1 MEGIISPVFGCKI
14 SRIKRHKGNF
24 FESFS
29 YLVGYQNYK
38 MAYFCRMEKLLP
50 IAIEAASKAGKAIME
65 VYATPFEVYI
75 KDDDSPVTQA
85 DLRAS
90 NIIKETL
97 KPTGLPFV
105 SEEDLPPDRSQFNRY
120 WLVDPLDG
128 TVEFV
133 NRNGEF
139 TVNIALIDNKQPVL
153 GVIYAPVMETLW
165 YNDEDKIYKE
175 IGGKMV
181 LSGLCRQGVMTP
193 CPYRESEKPRKESP
207 FTVLVS
213 RSHRTQEVDDYIN
226 KVLRP
231 AHPDLVIDT
240 QGSSLKFARLAE
252 GTADVYVCYSKTKEW
267 DTAAADAILRAA
279 GGKVLRISDGQPLEY
294 SKKDYPNPPF
304 VAWAASEKC

>member
-1 MEGIISPVFGCKI
+1 MVE
-14 SRIKRHKGNF
+14 
-24 FESFS
+24 
-29 YLVGYQNYK
+29 LL
-38 MAYFCRMEKLLP
+38 KL
-50 IAIEAASKAGKAIME
+50 AQQAALEAGKAIME
-65 VYATPFEVYI
+65 VYAQPFEVYT

-90 NIIKETL
+90 NIIKEIL

-105 SEEDLPPDRSQFNRY
+105 SEEDLPADRSQYKRY

-139 TVNIALIDNKQPVL
+139 TVNIALIDDKQPVL
-153 GVIYAPVMETLW
+153 GVVYAPVTDMIW
-165 YNDEDKIYKE
+165 YADKRHWTKDGGRKTEDENSLPAAPSPSSS
-175 IGGKMV
+175 V
-181 LSGLCRQGVMTP
+181 
-193 CPYRESEKPRKESP
+193 PRP
-207 FTVLVS
+207 FIVLVS
-213 RSHRTQEVDDYIN
+213 RSHRSPEVDEYIN

-231 AHPDLVIDT
+231 SHPDLVIDT

-252 GTADVYVCYSKTKEW
+252 GSADVYVCYSKTKEW

-304 VAWAASEKC
+304 VAWAPGR

>member
-1 MEGIISPVFGCKI
+1 M
-14 SRIKRHKGNF
+14 
-24 FESFS
+24 
-29 YLVGYQNYK
+29 VGYQNYK
-38 MAYFCRMEKLLP
+38 KDYFCRMEKLLTT
-50 IAIEAASKAGKAIME
+50 AIEAALKAGKAIME
-65 VYATPFEVYI
+65 VYATPFEVYT
-75 KDDDSPVTQA
+75 KDDASPVTQA

-105 SEEDLPPDRSQFNRY
+105 SEEDLPPDRSQYNRY

-139 TVNIALIDNKQPVL
+139 TVNIALIDDKQPVL
-153 GVIYAPVMETLW
+153 GVIYAPVTDTIW
-165 YNDEDKIYKE
+165 YANGEHWTQDRGRKTEDKMFSDISSQSF
-175 IGGKMV
+175 V
-181 LSGLCRQGVMTP
+181 FSPSSFVSR
-193 CPYRESEKPRKESP
+193 P

-213 RSHRTQEVDDYIN
+213 RSHRTPEVDEYIN

-231 AHPDLVIDT
+231 VHPDLVIDT

-294 SKKDYPNPPF
+294 SKKEYPNPPF
-304 VAWAASEKC
+304 VAWAATK

>member
-1 MEGIISPVFGCKI
+1 ME
-14 SRIKRHKGNF
+14 
-24 FESFS
+24 
-29 YLVGYQNYK
+29 Q
-38 MAYFCRMEKLLP
+38 LLEL
-50 IAIEAASKAGKAIME
+50 AQHAALEAGKAIME
-65 VYATPFEVYI
+65 VYAQPFEVYT

-90 NIIKETL
+90 NIIKDIL
-97 KPTGLPFV
+97 KTTGLPFV

-153 GVIYAPVMETLW
+153 GVIYAPVLDRMW
-165 YNDEDKIYKE
+165 DSVRV
-175 IGGKMV
+175 G
-181 LSGLCRQGVMTP
+181 LSHYGS
-193 CPYRESEKPRKESP
+193 REERP

-213 RSHRTQEVDDYIN
+213 RSHRTREVDDYIN

-231 AHPDLVIDT
+231 ANPDLIIDT

-252 GTADVYVCYSKTKEW
+252 GSADVYVCYSKTKEW

-294 SKKDYPNPPF
+294 SKKEYPNPPF
-304 VAWAASEKC
+304 VAWAAGR

>member
-1 MEGIISPVFGCKI
+1 MKT
-14 SRIKRHKGNF
+14 
-24 FESFS
+24 
-29 YLVGYQNYK
+29 
-38 MAYFCRMEKLLP
+38 LLQYA
-50 IAIEAASKAGKAIME
+50 INAAIEAGKAIME
-65 VYATPFEVYI
+65 VYTQPFEVYT

-90 NIIKETL
+90 NIIKEML

-105 SEEDLPPDRSQFNRY
+105 SEEDLPPDRSQYNRY

-128 TVEFV
+128 TAEFV

-139 TVNIALIDNKQPVL
+139 TVNIALIDDKQPVL
-153 GVIYAPVMETLW
+153 GVIYAPVTDQLW
-165 YNDEDKIYKE
+165 YADGGHWTKDGGHRTEDIGRRTEDKKSS
-175 IGGKMV
+175 V
-181 LSGLCRQGVMTP
+181 LSPQSLVLSP
-193 CPYRESEKPRKESP
+193 SFSVPRP

-213 RSHRTQEVDDYIN
+213 RSHRTPEVDEYIN

-231 AHPDLVIDT
+231 AHPDLVIDS

-252 GTADVYVCYSKTKEW
+252 GSADVYVCYSKTKEW

-279 GGKVLRISDGQPLEY
+279 GGKVLRISDGLPLEY

-304 VAWAASEKC
+304 VAWANTLFQEI

>member
-1 MEGIISPVFGCKI
+1 
-14 SRIKRHKGNF
+14 
-24 FESFS
+24 
-29 YLVGYQNYK
+29 
-38 MAYFCRMEKLLP
+38 MEKLLQY
-50 IAIEAASKAGKAIME
+50 AIHAAREAGKAIME
-65 VYATPFEVYI
+65 VYAQPFEVYT

-90 NIIKETL
+90 NIIKEIL

-105 SEEDLPPDRSQFNRY
+105 SEEDLPPDRSQYKRY

-139 TVNIALIDNKQPVL
+139 TVNIALIDDKQPVL
-153 GVIYAPVMETLW
+153 GVIYAPVM
-165 YNDEDKIYKE
+165 DKMWNSEFGI
-175 IGGKMV
+175 MN
-181 LSGLCRQGVMTP
+181 S
-193 CPYRESEKPRKESP
+193 ESNIPHSAFHIPHSESPRP

-213 RSHRTQEVDDYIN
+213 RSHRTPEVDAYIN

-252 GTADVYVCYSKTKEW
+252 GSADVYVCYSKTKEW

-294 SKKDYPNPPF
+294 SKAEYPNPPF
-304 VAWAASEKC
+304 VAWAAGR

>member
-1 MEGIISPVFGCKI
+1 ME
-14 SRIKRHKGNF
+14 
-24 FESFS
+24 
-29 YLVGYQNYK
+29 Q
-38 MAYFCRMEKLLP
+38 LLEL
-50 IAIEAASKAGKAIME
+50 AKQAAREAGKAIME
-65 VYATPFEVYI
+65 VYAQPFEVYT

-90 NIIKETL
+90 NIIKEIL
-97 KPTGLPFV
+97 KPTGIPFV
-105 SEEDLPPDRSQFNRY
+105 SEEDLPPDRSQYKRY

-139 TVNIALIDNKQPVL
+139 TVNIALIDDKQPVM
-153 GVIYAPVMETLW
+153 GVIYAPVTEQLW
-165 YNDEDKIYKE
+165 YADGRRWTKDGGRKTEDKLSS
-175 IGGKMV
+175 V
-181 LSGLCRQGVMTP
+181 LSPPSSV
-193 CPYRESEKPRKESP
+193 PRP

-213 RSHRTQEVDDYIN
+213 RSHRTPEVDVYIN

-252 GTADVYVCYSKTKEW
+252 GSADVYVCYSKTKEW

-294 SKKDYPNPPF
+294 SKADYPNPPF
-304 VAWAASEKC
+304 VAWAAGH

>member
-1 MEGIISPVFGCKI
+1 MEQ
-14 SRIKRHKGNF
+14 
-24 FESFS
+24 
-29 YLVGYQNYK
+29 LL
-38 MAYFCRMEKLLP
+38 KL
-50 IAIEAASKAGKAIME
+50 AKHAALEAGKAIME
-65 VYATPFEVYI
+65 VYAQPFEVYT

-90 NIIKETL
+90 NIIKEIL

-105 SEEDLPPDRSQFNRY
+105 SEEDLPPDRSQFKRY

-153 GVIYAPVMETLW
+153 GVIYAPVLDRMW
-165 YNDEDKIYKE
+165 DSVHV
-175 IGGKMV
+175 G
-181 LSGLCRQGVMTP
+181 LSHYGS
-193 CPYRESEKPRKESP
+193 REERP

-213 RSHRTQEVDDYIN
+213 RSHRTPEVDKYIN

-252 GTADVYVCYSKTKEW
+252 GSADVYVCYSKTKEW

-294 SKKDYPNPPF
+294 SKKEYPNPPF
-304 VAWAASEKC
+304 VAWAAGR

>member
-1 MEGIISPVFGCKI
+1 ME
-14 SRIKRHKGNF
+14 
-24 FESFS
+24 E
-29 YLVGYQNYK
+29 LL
-38 MAYFCRMEKLLP
+38 KL
-50 IAIEAASKAGKAIME
+50 AQQAALEAGKATME
-65 VYATPFEVYI
+65 VYAHPFEVYT

-90 NIIKETL
+90 NIIKEIL

-105 SEEDLPPDRSQFNRY
+105 SEEDLPADRSQYNRY

-139 TVNIALIDNKQPVL
+139 TVNIALIDDKQPVL
-153 GVIYAPVMETLW
+153 GVIYAPVLNKLW
-165 YNDEDKIYKE
+165 TSEDKQ
-175 IGGKMV
+175 
-181 LSGLCRQGVMTP
+181 LSTLNSQLST
-193 CPYRESEKPRKESP
+193 

-213 RSHRTQEVDDYIN
+213 RSHRTPEVDEYIN

-252 GTADVYVCYSKTKEW
+252 GSADVYVCYSKTKEW

-294 SKKDYPNPPF
+294 SKKEYPNPPF
-304 VAWAASEKC
+304 VAWAPRR

>member
-1 MEGIISPVFGCKI
+1 MEQLLK
-14 SRIKRHKGNF
+14 
-24 FESFS
+24 
-29 YLVGYQNYK
+29 LVQH
-38 MAYFCRMEKLLP
+38 
-50 IAIEAASKAGKAIME
+50 AALEAGKAIME
-65 VYATPFEVYI
+65 VYAQPFEVYT

-90 NIIKETL
+90 NIIKDIL

-105 SEEDLPPDRSQFNRY
+105 SEEDLPPDRSQFTRY

-153 GVIYAPVMETLW
+153 GVIYAPVLDRMW
-165 YNDEDKIYKE
+165 DSVRV
-175 IGGKMV
+175 G
-181 LSGLCRQGVMTP
+181 LSHYGS
-193 CPYRESEKPRKESP
+193 REERP

-213 RSHRTQEVDDYIN
+213 RSHRTREVDDYIN

-231 AHPDLVIDT
+231 AHLDLVIDT

-252 GTADVYVCYSKTKEW
+252 GSADVYVCYSKTKEW

-294 SKKDYPNPPF
+294 SKADYPNPPF
-304 VAWAASEKC
+304 VAWTAGR

>member
-1 MEGIISPVFGCKI
+1 MKQLLELAK
-14 SRIKRHKGNF
+14 HAA
-24 FESFS
+24 FE
-29 YLVGYQNYK
+29 
-38 MAYFCRMEKLLP
+38 
-50 IAIEAASKAGKAIME
+50 AGKAIME
-65 VYATPFEVYI
+65 VYAQPFEVYT

-90 NIIKETL
+90 NIIKEIL
-97 KPTGLPFV
+97 KPTGIPFV
-105 SEEDLPPDRSQFNRY
+105 SEEDLPPDRSQFERY

-153 GVIYAPVMETLW
+153 GVIYAPVLDRMWNAECGMR
-165 YNDEDKIYKE
+165 NDSFSIPHSAFRIDKK
-175 IGGKMV
+175 
-181 LSGLCRQGVMTP
+181 R
-193 CPYRESEKPRKESP
+193 P

-213 RSHRTQEVDDYIN
+213 RSHRTPEVDAYIN

-252 GTADVYVCYSKTKEW
+252 GSADVYVCYSKTKEW

-294 SKKDYPNPPF
+294 SKKEYPNPPF
-304 VAWAASEKC
+304 VAWARIS

>member
-1 MEGIISPVFGCKI
+1 MET
-14 SRIKRHKGNF
+14 
-24 FESFS
+24 
-29 YLVGYQNYK
+29 
-38 MAYFCRMEKLLP
+38 LLQY
-50 IAIEAASKAGKAIME
+50 AINAALEAGKAIME
-65 VYATPFEVYI
+65 VYAQPFEVYT

-90 NIIKETL
+90 NIIKELL

-105 SEEDLPPDRSQFNRY
+105 SEEDLPPDRSQYNRY

-128 TVEFV
+128 TAEFV
-133 NRNGEF
+133 NHNGEF
-139 TVNIALIDNKQPVL
+139 TVNIALIDNKRPVL
-153 GVIYAPVMETLW
+153 GVIYAPVM
-165 YNDEDKIYKE
+165 DKMWDSVHV
-175 IGGKMV
+175 G
-181 LSGLCRQGVMTP
+181 LSHCGSRIE
-193 CPYRESEKPRKESP
+193 RP

-213 RSHRTQEVDDYIN
+213 RSHRTPEVDAYIN

-231 AHPDLVIDT
+231 AHSDLIIDT

-279 GGKVLRISDGQPLEY
+279 GGKVLRISDGLPLEY

-304 VAWAASEKC
+304 VAWAANK